1 DVTASGSYYLGFS
14 TWGSRSFNPKLNE
27 TVIGSGVTGSQ
38 TVTITR
44 QQAPMQT
51 HVRITDAFGN
61 LIQNNSLYAG
71 VGLERELTRP
81 GSYYVWVNPALATT
95 ADTGSV
101 KIATFPQGAKDN
113 ATLSDAV
120 TLIEGSLSVAGQ
132 TRVIELT
139 VEESGTWLWQ
149 NAAGAMPVQW
159 ALKTAD
165 GRWVDTGTVNEGRTQ
180 ITFLAKGSY
189 RLTVSAPDSLG
200 GDFRIQAQRFT
211 SAQAIDP
218 DVAHQLASLPVGAT
232 RLLSVAATP
241 GDDFSI
247 ALGGQAEGLVWSV
260 VDAYGAR
267 SVSDYAGAGSVVFTK
282 GQASGDLYILVT
294 RTVPAVGD
302 EPATLLVHRQAGQ
315 PS

>member
-1 DVTASGSYYLGFS
+1 SDVGATLSTAQTVVVPFGGSASFLATIQAGGDVDMYKLDLLAGERVTISGIDGHPNYYDGSLRVFDAQANEIASSDWADITLDVTASGSYYLGFS

-180 ITFLAKGSY
+180 ITFLA
-189 RLTVSAPDSLG
+189 
-200 GDFRIQAQRFT
+200 
-211 SAQAIDP
+211 
-218 DVAHQLASLPVGAT
+218 
-232 RLLSVAATP
+232 
-241 GDDFSI
+241 
-247 ALGGQAEGLVWSV
+247 
-260 VDAYGAR
+260 
-267 SVSDYAGAGSVVFTK
+267 
-282 GQASGDLYILVT
+282 
-294 RTVPAVGD
+294 
-302 EPATLLVHRQAGQ
+302 
-315 PS
+315 